1 MIAPLLFWIAGIVL
15 IVIYAPKT
23 TYVNGM
29 VGLGFGILCVSTYWA
44 LFLFHKEYDM
54 TGRPWPFPLKQR
66 LSELY
71 DSADVAR
78 DRASEKTADEEQ
90 PDDRAGFQTQS
101 LFRGGE
107 LYPLEPIF

>member
-1 MIAPLLFWIAGIVL
+1 MRRYKINFKKMIAPLLFWIAGIVL

-54 TGRPWPFPLKQR
+54 TGSCRR
-66 LSELY
+66 ISATTILSF
-71 DSADVAR
+71 R
-78 DRASEKTADEEQ
+78 CRA
-90 PDDRAGFQTQS
+90 F
-101 LFRGGE
+101 
-107 LYPLEPIF
+107 